1 VTFEAKARRSRVR
14 AGVVGL
20 TLAAAGF
27 AAATAT
33 RNLRRPKPPGRDVPP
48 SRQAVLIVNPRSGG
62 GKAERFD
69 LLRAC
74 QEPGVE
80 PLVLQPGDDLPELAE
95 AALARGADVVGVAGG
110 DGSQALVA
118 GIVSRH
124 DAAMVVVP
132 SGTRNHLAMDL
143 GLDRSDV
150 VGALDAFGAA
160 VERRV
165 DLGEVNGR
173 TFVNNV
179 SLGLSTRSDRVG
191 AACRPGSPWGGCRR
205 SSGARSRLHRL
216 GAINVRGG
224 FGRRPRR
231 GYRRGGAVAGAAA
244 AFHHATGCAADPP
257 PGTRVRTLAR
267 GARPPNPRDRD
278 HPAEALRPVR
288 TRGRR
293 PLPTRPGRDP
303 TSRRVLDHPASP
315 QPRHG
320 PRRACRRFRF
330 LVRERAD
337 QFAASFDAVVAEA
350 GIEVVK
356 IPPRCSRANCFAE
369 RFVLNVRSEVTDRM
383 LLFGERHLR
392 QVLAGYAAHY
402 NTARPH
408 RRCGC
413 GRRGQ
418 HRRFPS
424 WLMAGSGVDQ
434 SWAGSSTSTRRQ
446 PEPLVKRH
454 VRVLAPRRAG
464 R

>member
-1 VTFEAKARRSRVR
+1 MTFEAKARRSRVR

-257 PGTRVRTLAR
+257 PGTCVRTLATFEP
-267 GARPPNPRDRD
+267 ARPSARASLALAVPPCACAD
-278 HPAEALRPVR
+278 HRPCSSVR
-288 TRGRR
+288 R
-293 PLPTRPGRDP
+293 
-303 TSRRVLDHPASP
+303 
-315 QPRHG
+315 
-320 PRRACRRFRF
+320 
-330 LVRERAD
+330 
-337 QFAASFDAVVAEA
+337 
-350 GIEVVK
+350 
-356 IPPRCSRANCFAE
+356 RCSSVVSVWICRVSS
-369 RFVLNVRSEVTDRM
+369 VLVLSSYSASLNSWSALACWIAPAGSVRS
-383 LLFGERHLR
+383 
-392 QVLAGYAAHY
+392 
-402 NTARPH
+402 
-408 RRCGC
+408 
-413 GRRGQ
+413 
-418 HRRFPS
+418 
-424 WLMAGSGVDQ
+424 
-434 SWAGSSTSTRRQ
+434 
-446 PEPLVKRH
+446 
-454 VRVLAPRRAG
+454 
-464 R
+464 